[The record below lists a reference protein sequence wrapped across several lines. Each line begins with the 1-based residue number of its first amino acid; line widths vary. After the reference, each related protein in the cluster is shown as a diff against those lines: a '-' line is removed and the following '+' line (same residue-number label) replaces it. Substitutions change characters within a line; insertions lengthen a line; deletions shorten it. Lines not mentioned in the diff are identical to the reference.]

1 MQDDQIIPAGGPLSF
16 GARVRNNA
24 RATLRLALPAMG
36 SRAGML
42 LLLTVDTVMVGH
54 IGQDQLA
61 YQIVGVTIQS
71 VMTLIAIGFLQGTL
85 VLISQAYGAREYP
98 FCGEV
103 WRVALIIAATI
114 GIVSLVVSFFGE
126 PFFSSL
132 GQSREMAEGAGAVL
146 LQYGWGMPATML
158 YVACAYLLEGLQRP
172 RVAMVIMLSS
182 VFVNVGLNSVVLYVF
197 DGGATEAVAMTSVT
211 RWLNV
216 AVIFFYITR
225 VMHDRT
231 EFGIR
236 MPRLPTRESA
246 LAVWRYVRR
255 ALKLGLPMGAT
266 QGAETTA
273 FAALTLIAATLGEAA
288 AAAHGVTMQLVQVV
302 FMLAIGMSAATSVR
316 AGFAVGARDRW
327 GVAWAGW
334 TGASLILLIM
344 LPFGVLFFLFPLF
357 SGMIFTTAPETL
369 AIAAITIQ
377 IAAFM
382 LIFDSVMTL
391 MIGALRG
398 AGDVIVPM
406 SLHILSMWGIMVP
419 AAWVL
424 GIHMNYG
431 VPGLFIGMFIGIG
444 IAAIVATT
452 RFAFVS
458 RREIARA

>member
-1 MQDDQIIPAGGPLSF
+1 MQDDQIIPAGGPLNF
-16 GARVRNNA
+16 GARARDNA

-103 WRVALIIAATI
+103 WRVALIIAVTI

-172 RVAMVIMLSS
+172 RVAMVIILSS

-225 VMHDRT
+225 VMHDRA

-344 LPFGVLFFLFPLF
+344 LPFGVLFFLFPML
-357 SGMIFTTAPETL
+357 SGMIFTTAPEAL
-369 AIAAITIQ
+369 AIAAVTIQ

-406 SLHILSMWGIMVP
+406 SLHILVMWGIMVP

-431 VPGLFIGMFIGIG
+431 VPGLFIGMFIGIC
-444 IAAIVATT
+444 IAAIVAIT